1 MVPSAK
7 HSPAPLSTQ
16 ARIERAAARINEI
29 VGVTSLKLALSVG
42 GIVVEDLYGG
52 ELDRWRERGPKEW
65 SLRQLANEPSLS
77 ISASALYRAMAIYE
91 LRLRMHDH
99 PMWEALS
106 VCHIRAV
113 LGLPEHEQRRLLD
126 LALESQWSAK
136 ALEEAVAS
144 VRCVLKSS
152 RGGRPR
158 KPRFVRSIEQ
168 AERAMLDDDN
178 VFGDLEIVYAMRSEE
193 RKDLARRLSVV
204 RQRCDELSALIQI

>member
-1 MVPSAK
+1 MVSLAN
-7 HSPAPLSTQ
+7 HSPALVSTQ
-16 ARIERAAARINEI
+16 HRIDRATARINQI
-29 VGVTSLKLALSVG
+29 VGATSLQLALSVG
-42 GIVVEDLYGG
+42 SIVVEDLYGG
-52 ELDRWRERGPKEW
+52 DLGRWRRRGPKER

-91 LRLRMHDH
+91 LRVRMHDH

-126 LALESQWSAK
+126 LALERQWSSK

-144 VRCVLKSS
+144 IRCVLKSS

-158 KPRFVRSIEQ
+158 KPRFVRSIEH
-168 AERAMLDDDN
+168 AERAMLDDDT
-178 VFGDLEIVYAMRSEE
+178 VFGDLEALYAMPSEE
-193 RKDLARRLSVV
+193 RQDLARRLSFV
-204 RQRCDELSALIQI
+204 RRRCDELSALILI